1 MTVTSDSQ
9 AGTSR
14 LFKPLSRAAKFIY
27 LVVAG
32 GALLGC
38 VIIAGT
44 VSVIIDLRAQAL
56 ANTERELRNMAL
68 VLTEQIDRSF
78 EAIALVQSGL
88 IERMDRL
95 GNLSADKLWGP
106 MASREAHLML
116 KDAISGLPHIENIT
130 ITDAQGIIVNSS
142 RFWPIPP
149 LSVAER
155 EYYKALKA
163 NQYPTSVLS
172 ELILNRT
179 TGTASIYLARK
190 FFGPNGQMIGIVV
203 GGMEQKYFER
213 YFGTINLGTGS
224 VISLLR
230 LNGELIASHPA
241 RRQLAPS
248 EATWL
253 RTLIDRADH
262 EVARVA
268 DVDGQENLVAVRA
281 VAHYPMIVSVSVGI
295 GDVLEG
301 WRSQAIYL
309 GGAAAFAIL
318 MIAGIA
324 FVSIRYIR
332 HYATL
337 SRERRERTDSAAHHK
352 ATEFVLREAERV
364 RQLLTKQ
371 KV

>member
-1 MTVTSDSQ
+1 MLPRPLMTVTSDSQ

-14 LFKPLSRAAKFIY
+14 LFKSLSGAARLIC

-32 GALLGC
+32 SALLAC

-44 VSVIIDLRAQAL
+44 VSVIIDLRAPAL

-68 VLTEQIDRSF
+68 VLSEQIDRSF
-78 EAIALVQSGL
+78 EAIALVQSGI

-106 MASREAHLML
+106 VASREAHLML
-116 KDAISGLPHIENIT
+116 KDAISGLPYIENIT

-248 EATWL
+248 EAIRL
-253 RTLIDRADH
+253 RALIDRADH
-262 EVARVA
+262 EVAGVT
-268 DVDGQENLVAVRA
+268 DVDGQETLVAARA
-281 VAHYPMIVSVSVGI
+281 VTHYPMLVSVSVSMA
-295 GDVLEG
+295 DVLDG
-301 WRSQAIYL
+301 WRSQALYL
-309 GGAAAFAIL
+309 GGAAAFAVL
-318 MIAGIA
+318 MITA
-324 FVSIRYIR
+324 
-332 HYATL
+332 
-337 SRERRERTDSAAHHK
+337 
-352 ATEFVLREAERV
+352 
-364 RQLLTKQ
+364 
-371 KV
+371 

>member
-1 MTVTSDSQ
+1 
-9 AGTSR
+9 
-14 LFKPLSRAAKFIY
+14 
-27 LVVAG
+27 
-32 GALLGC
+32 
-38 VIIAGT
+38 
-44 VSVIIDLRAQAL
+44 
-56 ANTERELRNMAL
+56 
-68 VLTEQIDRSF
+68 
-78 EAIALVQSGL
+78 
-88 IERMDRL
+88 
-95 GNLSADKLWGP
+95 

-224 VISLLR
+224 TISLLR

-241 RRQLAPS
+241 RRS
-248 EATWL
+248 
-253 RTLIDRADH
+253 
-262 EVARVA
+262 
-268 DVDGQENLVAVRA
+268 
-281 VAHYPMIVSVSVGI
+281 
-295 GDVLEG
+295 
-301 WRSQAIYL
+301 WR
-309 GGAAAFAIL
+309 GAAAW
-318 MIAGIA
+318 
-324 FVSIRYIR
+324 RP
-332 HYATL
+332 
-337 SRERRERTDSAAHHK
+337 
-352 ATEFVLREAERV
+352 AER
-364 RQLLTKQ
+364 LLRHSVARFRTAGSACGPGRFLGGRDRRPS
-371 KV
+371 VDRGGGRR